1 MDNSKNSSL
10 MKGMLIYAIG
20 NFGTKILSFLIV
32 PLYTYYISTADMGT
46 YDLLISTVNLLTP
59 IITLQI
65 ADAAYSFMIRG
76 RMDSPLCVA
85 SSMQLLLFNSLI
97 STLVIVVVDFFV
109 PITFFWE
116 FIFLV
121 FTTNVLTVVQRML
134 RGLKNQKLFAVSG
147 VIYTAVF
154 LGLNVVQICV
164 LHQGVR
170 SLLTSAIIANIV
182 TLVAIYLLERQVR
195 VSVVRKPDV
204 PAMKEMLRFAVP
216 LIPNQLSW
224 WVINSS
230 NRYIITLF
238 MDRSANGIFSI
249 SYKFPTILQMVLT
262 LFNTSWQDVV
272 VADNED
278 SGSFYTGVFRTLY
291 TLSFTLLIPLIP
303 VTKLVII
310 WFMEQSYASA
320 ANYVAFLY
328 LGTVFQ
334 SFASF
339 YGVGYLRGKDTKRA
353 SSTSIY
359 GAAVNIAVHFALIH
373 FIGLQAAAV
382 STFVGFLVM
391 WLIREKHNRKELGIQ
406 VRWGEFMAYFL
417 PVLALC
423 VAVSFTNV
431 LLDCIITVAGG
442 IVFLVLNRNMLL
454 QFAGKLLKRKQ
465 A

>member
-1 MDNSKNSSL
+1 MDNSKNKSL
-10 MKGMLIYAIG
+10 MQGMLIYAIG

-65 ADAAYSFMIRG
+65 SDAAYSFMIRN
-76 RMDSPLCVA
+76 RMKNDLCIA
-85 SSMQLLLFNSLI
+85 SSMQVLLVNSLI
-97 STLVIVVVDFFV
+97 STAA
-109 PITFFWE
+109 
-116 FIFLV
+116 IFLV
-121 FTTNVLTVVQRML
+121 DMFFPIDYLWEFVWLTVTTNMLTVVQRML
-134 RGLKNQKLFAVSG
+134 RGLKKQTLFAISG
-147 VIYTAVF
+147 VVYTAVF

-170 SLLTSAIIANIV
+170 SLLTSAIIANLV
-182 TLVAIYLLERQVR
+182 TLLVIYIAERQLR
-195 VSVVRKPDV
+195 VSVIRKPDL
-204 PAMKEMLRFAVP
+204 PAIGQMLQFAVP

-230 NRYIITLF
+230 NRYIISIFL
-238 MDRSANGIFSI
+238 DRSANGIFSI

-278 SGSFYTGVFRTLY
+278 SGAFYTGVFRTLY
-291 TLSFTLLIPLIP
+291 TLSFTMLLPLIP
-303 VTKLVII
+303 ATKLVIR
-310 WFMEQSYASA
+310 WFMEQSYADA

-353 SSTSIY
+353 STTSIF
-359 GAAVNIAVHFALIH
+359 GALCNVVIHFTLIR
-373 FIGLQAAAV
+373 FIGLQAAAI
-382 STFVGFLVM
+382 STFVGFMAM
-391 WLIREKHNRKELGIQ
+391 WLVRERHNRKELGIQ
-406 VRWGEFMAYFL
+406 VQWSHFL
-417 PVLALC
+417 MFFLLALLLC
-423 VAVSFTNV
+423 VAASFTNV
-431 LLDCIITVAGG
+431 LMDCILTVAGG
-442 IVFLVLNRNMLL
+442 IIFLVLNREMISS
-454 QFAGKLLKRKQ
+454 LLKKVLKK
-465 A
+465 